1 MSSATSNAPSIAAEQ
16 CSTASG
22 AMHATNA
29 TDATNER
36 VQDQRR
42 SSSVLD
48 RATGVVDNSRS
59 PIRTVPVGLPEW
71 VWGRLATI
79 AEHREVSVGALV
91 ADGVMAV
98 LGVDDGRLGE
108 LEMELRKMRVERQL
122 REIKG
127 RAA

>member
-1 MSSATSNAPSIAAEQ
+1 M
-16 CSTASG
+16 
-22 AMHATNA
+22 
-29 TDATNER
+29 
-36 VQDQRR
+36 
-42 SSSVLD
+42 
-48 RATGVVDNSRS
+48 
-59 PIRTVPVGLPEW
+59 PVGLPEW